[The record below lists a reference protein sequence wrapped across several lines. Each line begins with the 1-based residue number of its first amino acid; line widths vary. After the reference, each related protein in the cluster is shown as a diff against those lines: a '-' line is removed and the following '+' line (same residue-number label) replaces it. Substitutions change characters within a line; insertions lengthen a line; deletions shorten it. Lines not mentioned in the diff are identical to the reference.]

1 MLYDKKKEL
10 IKKYAD
16 ILDEIGK
23 ANPQGEDQNQHQ
35 ADPGVAMIMLEAMAK
50 SGQHDLYPGVPEDF
64 DWEAFTADM

>member
-16 ILDEIGK
+16 ILDEIGN
-23 ANPQGEDQNQHQ
+23 ANPQGEDQHQ
-35 ADPGVAMIMLEAMAK
+35 ADLGVAMIMLEAMAK

-64 DWEAFTADM
+64 DWETFTAEL